1 MYLEKINS
9 PQDVRKLSIE
19 QLDVLAGEIREGVL
33 NRVSNHGG
41 HVGPNLGI
49 TEATIALVYV
59 FDIPEDKIVFD
70 VSHQVY
76 PYKMLTGRAYGYLD
90 NKRFDDVSGYS
101 SPEESPEYDCLR

>member
-59 FDIPEDKIVFD
+59 LTFLRTKSCSMCLIRFILIRCLQAALTDI
-70 VSHQVY
+70 
-76 PYKMLTGRAYGYLD
+76 
-90 NKRFDDVSGYS
+90 
-101 SPEESPEYDCLR
+101 